1 MFIIQIILSFICA
14 GAICCYCDSNVT
26 TDAYSV
32 SNLSNNN
39 SYSINQQLLQ
49 TKEMTYV
56 VWAGSSNS
64 TSGAGNILFRSSND
78 SANHFNDILIL
89 SNKTGDSNLPSIS
102 SSGNNVYIA
111 WEEKSPQ
118 NSHINFRYST
128 DNGATFSDIVDV
140 SNGTIGSTLAKVVSN
155 KNYVYVVWVGSNFDN
170 QKNFEVF
177 VRRSNDSGQSFGNV
191 INMSKSEGD
200 SIDPQIIVPI
210 NGSMIYVVYTDCD
223 PKHADPLCRIYL
235 VRSSNN
241 GLTFNSPLLISTEPV
256 DDPYNPSAN
265 NFESRIGEPL
275 PSTHEP
281 NVQNRTREHNSV
293 IPLVTS
299 SADGKAVYV
308 FWEDDLTRTGSS
320 DIFFKRSM
328 DFGKTFEAAINLS
341 NTPGIS
347 RLARSITLGSDIYL
361 VWSDTNTTI
370 GQFDVFFKKLG
381 EYGKQLGKTIN
392 LSNSNRSSAP
402 SDIGLYNNSKKIHVA
417 WIEQFE
423 NGSKILLATSTNS
436 GNTFGKPIAMETKVS
451 SNPSL
456 IHISYSNNSGLAWTE
471 YSKENANIYFT
482 RID

>member
-1 MFIIQIILSFICA
+1 
-14 GAICCYCDSNVT
+14 
-26 TDAYSV
+26 
-32 SNLSNNN
+32 
-39 SYSINQQLLQ
+39 
-49 TKEMTYV
+49 MTYA
-56 VWAGSSNS
+56 VWTGSSNS

-78 SANHFNDILIL
+78 SGYHFNDILLL

-102 SSGNNVYIA
+102 SSGNNVYVA

-128 DNGATFSDIVDV
+128 DNGTKFGNIIDV
-140 SNGTIGSTLAKVVSN
+140 SNGTIGSTLAKVASN

-177 VRRSNDSGQSFGNV
+177 IRRSNDSGQSFGNV
-191 INMSKSEGD
+191 INLSKSEGD
-200 SIDPQIIVPI
+200 SIDPQGIVPTI
-210 NGSMIYVVYTDCD
+210 GSMIYVVYTDCD
-223 PKHADPLCRIYL
+223 PKHDDPLCRIYL
-235 VRSSNN
+235 VRSNDN
-241 GLTFNSPLLISTEPV
+241 GLTFNSPILISTEPV
-256 DDPYNPSAN
+256 DDSYNSRAS
-265 NFESRIGEPL
+265 NFQSRIGEPL
-275 PSTHEP
+275 LSTQEP

-299 SADGKAVYV
+299 SADGKTVYV
-308 FWEDDLTRTGSS
+308 FWEDDLTNTGSS

-328 DFGKTFEAAINLS
+328 DFGKTFESAINLS

-347 RLARSITLGSDIYL
+347 RLAQTLTIGSDVYL

-381 EYGKQLGKTIN
+381 GYGKQLGKTIN

-402 SDIGLYNNSKKIHVA
+402 SDIGLYNNSKKIHVG

-436 GNTFGKPIAMETKVS
+436 GNTFGKPIEIEMKNS

-456 IHISYSNNSGLAWTE
+456 IHISYTNKSGLAWTE